1 MANIDKKHPS
11 DQEVCKLILVDD
23 HPIVLQGLAQIL
35 EYEDDLEVCGT
46 ATSIA
51 EALEACSRLKPD
63 VALVDLTLGDDS
75 GIRLIEEMAHDFPD
89 VKVIV
94 LSMHDEMLYGER
106 CLKSGA
112 KGYVMKQDPPETVID
127 AIRIVMKG
135 DRFISHNLKEK
146 LLERFIDKSGASDA
160 SPVEVLSARE
170 LEVFEFLGH
179 GLSPRQ
185 IAEKISLSVKT
196 IENYIENIK
205 GKFNLKSSREVL
217 IHAIKWMLLK
227 DNPQ

>member
-1 MANIDKKHPS
+1 MDNERHDNQAA
-11 DQEVCKLILVDD
+11 CKLILVDD

-35 EYEDDLEVCGT
+35 DYEDDLEVSGT
-46 ATSIA
+46 ASSIA
-51 EALEACSRLKPD
+51 EALEACRNLRPH

-89 VKVIV
+89 IKVIV

-127 AIRIVMKG
+127 AIRIVMRG
-135 DRFISHNLKEK
+135 DRFISDNLKEK
-146 LLERFIDKSGASDA
+146 LLERFIDKSGVTDA

-170 LEVFEFLGH
+170 LEVFEFLGQ

-185 IAEKISLSVKT
+185 IAEKINLSVKT

-205 GKFNLKSSREVL
+205 SKYSLKSSREVL

-227 DNPQ
+227 DNPN